1 VRQSGRG
8 GGKGGGSKPIA
19 AGKSGQARAAQPREE
34 EQARQV
40 QEPAKEVRV
49 RVREE
54 QSARKGFSL
63 GNIDWVLEAVES
75 VQKAAEPAAL
85 IGVKAIAA
93 GTVFYDYDDD
103 SDGYTFALTES
114 GEVYAWGINTDG
126 QLGLGDT
133 EDRLMPTKVPDL
145 TKVKAIAVGGCSH
158 VLVLTESGEVY
169 AWGWNGAGQ
178 LGLGDKEDRL
188 TPTKVPGLAR
198 VKAIAAGGCHS
209 LALTESGEVYSWG
222 FNGTGELGLGDW
234 ENRLTPTK
242 VPGLEGVKAIACG
255 YIHSL
260 ALTASGKVYRWGL
273 HCFHSDEAILNRP
286 SKVPELDGI
295 VAVIGGGWCSFALTE
310 SGDVYAW
317 GDNKYWQ
324 LGLGD
329 TECRLVP
336 TKVPGLAGVKAIAGG
351 SFRGGPHHYLALTQ
365 SGEVYAWGCNDKGQ
379 LGLGDT
385 QWRTKPTKVPGL
397 SAVKASAAG
406 WKHSLALTESGEIY
420 GWGANGYGQL
430 GVGDTQDRLTPTK
443 VGPSKPTR

>member
-1 VRQSGRG
+1 LPQV
-8 GGKGGGSKPIA
+8 
-19 AGKSGQARAAQPREE
+19 SGQARAAQPREE

-40 QEPAKEVRV
+40 QEPAKEVKV

-54 QSARKGFSL
+54 QFARKGFSL

-93 GTVFYDYDDD
+93 GSVSGYKVDA
-103 SDGYTFALTES
+103 GYTFALTDS
-114 GEVYAWGINTDG
+114 GEVYAWGINTHG

-133 EDRLMPTKVPDL
+133 ENRLMPTKVPGL
-145 TKVKAIAVGGCSH
+145 TKVKAIAVGGDH
-158 VLVLTESGEVY
+158 VLALTESGEVY
-169 AWGWNGAGQ
+169 AWGWNGAG
-178 LGLGDKEDRL
+178 
-188 TPTKVPGLAR
+188 
-198 VKAIAAGGCHS
+198 
-209 LALTESGEVYSWG
+209 
-222 FNGTGELGLGDW
+222 ELGLGDF

-255 YIHSL
+255 YMHSL
-260 ALTASGKVYRWGL
+260 ALTASGKVYRWGF
-273 HCFHSDEAILNRP
+273 HCDDLGEAIPKRP
-286 SKVPELDGI
+286 SKVPGLDGI
-295 VAVIGGGWCSFALTE
+295 VAVFAGGWCSFAVTE

-317 GDNKYWQ
+317 GDNRYWQ

-397 SAVKASAAG
+397 SAVKAIAAG
-406 WKHSLALTESGEIY
+406 WEHSLALTESGEIY

-443 VGPSKPTR
+443 VWPSKPTR